1 MDIQID
7 DLSKPDIVALIREHL
22 RSAALHSPP
31 ESIHALDLDGLRD
44 PAITFWSA
52 RQDGELLGC
61 GALKELSRTH
71 GEIKSMR
78 TAAAHQR
85 KGVASRLLEHILD
98 EAMRRGY
105 ERVSLETGTMEA
117 FAPARELYRRFGFE
131 PCPPFAQYFDD
142 PYSVCMT
149 KVWVRSKV

>member
-7 DLSKPDIVALIREHL
+7 DLSRADIVELIREHL

-52 RQDGELLGC
+52 RENDELMGC
-61 GALKELSRTH
+61 CALKELSETH

-85 KGVASRLLEHILD
+85 KGVAARLLQHMLD

-105 ERVSLETGTMEA
+105 ERVSLETGTMAA

-131 PCPPFAQYFDD
+131 PCPPFAQYFED

-149 KVWVRSKV
+149 KVLR

>member
-1 MDIQID
+1 MDIEID
-7 DLSKPDIVALIREHL
+7 NLSKPDIVELIREHL

-31 ESIHALDLDGLRD
+31 QSIHALDVDGLRD

-52 RQDGELLGC
+52 RDGGELMGC
-61 GALKELSRTH
+61 GALKELSKAH

-78 TAAAHQR
+78 TATAHQR
-85 KGVASRLLEHILD
+85 KGVAARLLQHILN

-105 ERVSLETGTMEA
+105 ERVSLETGTMEV

-131 PCPPFAQYFDD
+131 PCPPFAQYFED

-149 KVWVRSKV
+149 KVLR